1 MVLILLVVMLLLL
14 SHMKSYSGY
23 RELFDDLFMQR
34 VRVQDTVTLDGYTE
48 CAGRVAFAACLPK
61 EVFNKFGVKEVTS
74 KTIAPYVEA
83 MLDVSID
90 SAIDGIDRMVEL
102 GFKMGYIY
110 R

>member
-1 MVLILLVVMLLLL
+1 
-14 SHMKSYSGY
+14 MKSYSGY

-74 KTIAPYVEA
+74 KTIAPTLRQCWTCPLIRPLTGSTEW
-83 MLDVSID
+83 
-90 SAIDGIDRMVEL
+90 
-102 GFKMGYIY
+102 
-110 R
+110 